1 MIKNL
6 FKINSLQYTPQAY
19 FWEILKVIQ
28 KTLIIIFV
36 NFYNQDDITKG
47 CLIFFVVF
55 IYSQFSLKYK
65 PYSRKSLNDLDYSV
79 SIVCMSSVVLAVLAS
94 SNSKNADNLW
104 IFVLSLLTLFVI
116 NVYIIMIMVREII
129 IGQLQKLGNTGE
141 AI

>member
-1 MIKNL
+1 MNLIYIK
-6 FKINSLQYTPQAY
+6 YTPQAY

-47 CLIFFVVF
+47 CLIFFVLF

-65 PYSRKSLNDLDYSV
+65 PYSRKSLNDLDYGV

-94 SNSKNADNLW
+94 NNAKIIENLW
-104 IFVLSLLTLFVI
+104 IFVISLLALFFI
-116 NVYIIMIMVREII
+116 NVYIILIMVREII
-129 IGQLQKLGNTGE
+129 IGQL
-141 AI
+141 